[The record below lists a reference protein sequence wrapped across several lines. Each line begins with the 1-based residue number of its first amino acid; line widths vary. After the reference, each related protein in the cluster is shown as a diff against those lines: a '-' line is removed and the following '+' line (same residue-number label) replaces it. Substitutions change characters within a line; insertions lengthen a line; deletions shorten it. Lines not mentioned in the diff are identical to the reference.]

1 MEPKLMN
8 CCKPEQVG
16 TGNVKK
22 RIQVLK
28 DGRVLA
34 KEAGNC
40 KIEGQNSRI
49 TRKEY
54 HIFLISLKMEGLMAH
69 EDLWNLARESVLQ
82 DRGAL
87 PKEEGDVIR
96 EDMAMHE
103 EIFLSS
109 WLREDRKDKKENWML
124 TRKPKERRAKKDKR
138 RGETRERDGD
148 CKKVCQSCPG

>member
-1 MEPKLMN
+1 MGPKLMN

-16 TGNVKK
+16 TENVKNGS
-22 RIQVLK
+22 RSLRMAGFWPRRLETGRLK
-28 DGRVLA
+28 D
-34 KEAGNC
+34 
-40 KIEGQNSRI
+40 KIVESREKSI
-49 TRKEY
+49 T
-54 HIFLISLKMEGLMAH
+54 FLISIKMEGFMAH

-87 PKEEGDVIR
+87 PKEEDDVIR

-148 CKKVCQSCPG
+148 C